1 VSVLKKV
8 LIADDSK
15 TVRRILKLFLEA
27 QRNLSVCGEAANGF
41 EAVQQ
46 AKKLQPDLILL
57 DLAMPEMNGAEA
69 ASVLKKLM
77 PKVPII
83 VFTMYSENIGRS
95 LTSAIGVDMVLS
107 KPDGMM
113 ALMQAVHTLTSQD
126 HPNRGD
132 SHTC

>member
-1 VSVLKKV
+1 VPKQI

-15 TVRRILKLFLEA
+15 TIRRILKLFLQA
-27 QRNLSVCGEAANGF
+27 QQNLNVCGEAANGF
-41 EAVQQ
+41 EAIEQ

-69 ASVLKKLM
+69 ASVLKKMM
-77 PKVPII
+77 PHVPII

-113 ALMQAVHTLTSQD
+113 ALMQAVQTLTNQD
-126 HPNRGD
+126 RPELA
-132 SHTC
+132 